1 MLNSIGN
8 TALVR
13 CREVVRFSE
22 NPLSEARLYWGIFGG
37 SNFRGFH
44 GYYVIRPMKNCV
56 QYRMGMIAC
65 AREHYTV
72 NLITLRFF
80 TVMYI

>member
-1 MLNSIGN
+1 MP
-8 TALVR
+8 V
-13 CREVVRFSE
+13 
-22 NPLSEARLYWGIFGG
+22 YWGIFGG
-37 SNFRGFH
+37 SNFHGFH

-72 NLITLRFF
+72 NLITLKFF
-80 TVMYI
+80 TIIYICPMACMQYKRKKLRIQ

>member
-1 MLNSIGN
+1 MY
-8 TALVR
+8 
-13 CREVVRFSE
+13 
-22 NPLSEARLYWGIFGG
+22 ARILGDFWG

-72 NLITLRFF
+72 NLITLKFF
-80 TVMYI
+80 TVMYIQPFVQWLVCNISVKN